1 VLLQHAQL
9 VLARLQHYAYTLHML
24 YCALDHRAGLV
35 HHTAS
40 QAVGAVTGGVQHIWG
55 VSVAAA
61 EAGMAVAKVAG
72 LASGSSNNSN
82 RRSPVTDRHAKAE

>member
-1 VLLQHAQL
+1 
-9 VLARLQHYAYTLHML
+9 
-24 YCALDHRAGLV
+24 
-35 HHTAS
+35 
-40 QAVGAVTGGVQHIWG
+40 VQHIWG

-82 RRSPVTDRHAKAE
+82 RRSPVTDRHAKAD